1 MKNHE
6 LAAILM
12 QNPNDEAM
20 QMAEGSYGFAHPIN
34 IGRFIVLE
42 RAPKGKF
49 GARFGALNSYEVI
62 TDTES
67 RHLVWKYLSTKSMS
81 REEVVANFHP
91 LDDDEYDGCR
101 TEESAVREWEQ
112 LIIKM
117 KAEIQKCDASE
128 KRTVI
133 GKTDE
138 EP

>member
-20 QMAEGSYGFAHPIN
+20 QMAEGSYGFAHPIT

-42 RAPKGKF
+42 RLPKGKF
-49 GARFGALNSYEVI
+49 GSRFGAPTSYEVI
-62 TDTES
+62 TETES
-67 RHLVWKYLSTKSMS
+67 RHLVWKYLATKSMN
-81 REEVVANFHP
+81 REEVFANFRP

-112 LIIKM
+112 LVAKM
-117 KAEIQKCDASE
+117 KAEIQKCDESE

-133 GKTDE
+133 GKNNE